1 MTSSSHV
8 YPELSTLY
16 MGNCMYHFL
25 SPPSWEL
32 GIMGESREGLE
43 WMTFNTSEHETQN
56 EKYELD

>member
-1 MTSSSHV
+1 M